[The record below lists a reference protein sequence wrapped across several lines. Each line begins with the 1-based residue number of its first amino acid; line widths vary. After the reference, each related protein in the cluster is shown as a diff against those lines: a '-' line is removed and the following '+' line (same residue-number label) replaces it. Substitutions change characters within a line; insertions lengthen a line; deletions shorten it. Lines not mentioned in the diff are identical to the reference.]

1 MAIWGYNTIMH
12 RVQISG
18 TGLYTPSESISN
30 AELVDSYNKF
40 VDEHNTEHQKEI
52 ENGSIQPLEK
62 SSIEFIEKASG
73 VKSRFVQN
81 KSGILDT
88 SFMRPKLRER
98 DEEELSNL
106 AEMGVAAANEAI
118 ENSGVNI
125 DDLGAVI
132 VACSNLERP
141 YPAIAIEIQ
150 NALGI
155 KGFAFDMNVAC
166 SSATFGI
173 QTIYDMIK
181 SGSMKSALMIN
192 PEICSGHLNFRDRDS
207 HFIFGDVATAV
218 VLERIEEGNQKS
230 NSYEIIGTKLLTEFS
245 NNIRNNYGFLNT
257 SSPDGVGK
265 SDKLFHQN
273 GRKVFKEVV
282 PKVSSLIKD
291 HLEECKIPVENI
303 KSMYLHQANENMNK
317 LISKYV
323 LGHEAERDLAPV
335 VLDEYANT
343 SSAGSIIA
351 FHKYNQSLK
360 KDDLAIIC
368 SFGAGYSV
376 GNVIVRKIA

>member
-1 MAIWGYNTIMH
+1 MH
-12 RVQISG
+12 KVQISG
-18 TGLYTPSESISN
+18 TGLFTPSESISN
-30 AELVDSYNKF
+30 EELVISFNKF
-40 VDEHNTEHQKEI
+40 VDEYNAEYKKEI
-52 ENGSIQPLEK
+52 ESGSVQSLEK
-62 SSIEFIEKASG
+62 SSVEFIEKASG

-88 SFMRPKLRER
+88 SFMKPKLRER
-98 DEEELSNL
+98 SEDELSNL
-106 AEMGVAAANEAI
+106 AEMGVAAAKQAI
-118 ENSGVNI
+118 ENSGINI
-125 DDLGAVI
+125 ADLGAVI

-150 NALGI
+150 DALGI

-181 SGSMKSALMIN
+181 SGSMKSAIMIN
-192 PEICSGHLNFRDRDS
+192 PEICSGHLNFKDRDC

-218 VLERIEEGNQKS
+218 VLERLDDNNQKI
-230 NSYEIIGTKLLTEFS
+230 NSYEIVGTKLLTEFS

-257 SSPDGVGK
+257 SSPGGVGK

-282 PKVSSLIKD
+282 PKVSSLIKE
-291 HLEECKIPVENI
+291 HLDECQIPVERI
-303 KSMYLHQANENMNK
+303 KGMYLHQANENMNK

-323 LGHEAERDLAPV
+323 LGHEAERGLAPV

-351 FHKYNQSLK
+351 FHKYNQSLNK
-360 KDDLAIIC
+360 NDLAIIC

>member
-1 MAIWGYNTIMH
+1 MYK
-12 RVQISG
+12 VQISG
-18 TGLYTPSESISN
+18 TGLYTPREKISN
-30 AELVDSYNKF
+30 EELVQSFNKY
-40 VDEHNTEHQKEI
+40 VDEFNEI
-52 ENGSIQPLEK
+52 NSEDIKNGKTQPLEK
-62 SSIEFIEKASG
+62 SSAEFIEKASG
-73 VKSRFVQN
+73 VKSRYVQN
-81 KSGILDT
+81 KTGILDT

-98 DEEELSNL
+98 SEEELSNL
-106 AEMGVAAANEAI
+106 AEMGVIAAKDAI
-118 ENSGVNI
+118 KNSNI
-125 DDLGAVI
+125 DVDDIDAVI
-132 VACSNLERP
+132 VACSNLERA

-173 QTIYDMIK
+173 QTIFDMVK
-181 SGSMKSALMIN
+181 SGSIKSAIMIN
-192 PEICSGHLNFRDRDS
+192 PEICTGHLNFRDRDC

-218 VLERIEEGNQKS
+218 ILERLNEENIKE
-230 NSYEIIGTKLLTEFS
+230 NSYEIIGTRLLTKFS
-245 NNIRNNYGFLNT
+245 NNIRNNYGFLNN
-257 SSPDGVGK
+257 SSPDGVGQ

-282 PKVSSLIKD
+282 PEVSNLIKS
-291 HLEECKIPVENI
+291 HLEENNLSANDLKG
-303 KSMYLHQANENMNK
+303 MYLHQANENMNV

-323 LGHEAERDLAPV
+323 LGKDAPKELAPV

-351 FHKYNQSLK
+351 FHKYNKTLNIN
-360 KDDLAIIC
+360 DLAIIC

-376 GNVIVRKIA
+376 GNVIVKKIA

>member
-1 MAIWGYNTIMH
+1 MTRI
-12 RVQISG
+12 QISG
-18 TGLYTPSESISN
+18 TGLFTPKEVLTN
-30 AELVDSYNKF
+30 DELVDSYNKF
-40 VDEHNTEHQKEI
+40 VDEFNLENKDRIASGEI
-52 ENGSIQPLEK
+52 EELQK
-62 SSIEFIEKASG
+62 SSSEFIEKASG
-73 VKSRFVQN
+73 VKARYVQN

-88 SFMRPKLRER
+88 KFMRPQLRER
-98 DEEELSNL
+98 KEDELSNL
-106 AEMGVAAANEAI
+106 AEMGVIAAKQAI
-118 ENSGVNI
+118 ENANI
-125 DDLGAVI
+125 DIEKIDAVI

-150 NALGI
+150 NALNI
-155 KGFAFDMNVAC
+155 EGFAFDMNVAC

-181 SGSMKSALMIN
+181 SGSIRSALMVN
-192 PEICSGHLNFRDRDS
+192 PEICSGHLNFKDRDC

-218 VLERIEEGNQKS
+218 VIEELKEVPNNS
-230 NSYEIIGTKLLTEFS
+230 NSYEILSTKLYTQFS

-273 GRKVFKEVV
+273 GRQVFKEVV
-282 PKVSSLIKD
+282 PKVASLIKEHIEKND
-291 HLEECKIPVENI
+291 IEVSSI
-303 KSMYLHQANENMNK
+303 KAMYLHQANENMNR

-323 LGHEAERDLAPV
+323 LGQEASRDFAPI

-351 FHKYNQSLK
+351 FHKHNNDLK

-368 SFGAGYSV
+368 SFGAGYSI
-376 GNVIVRKIA
+376 GNIIVRKVG

>member
-1 MAIWGYNTIMH
+1 MH
-12 RVQISG
+12 KVQISG
-18 TGLYTPSESISN
+18 TGLFTPSESISN
-30 AELVDSYNKF
+30 EELVISFNKF
-40 VDEHNTEHQKEI
+40 VDEYNAEYKKEI
-52 ENGSIQPLEK
+52 ESGSVQSLEK
-62 SSIEFIEKASG
+62 SSVEFIEKASG

-88 SFMRPKLRER
+88 SFMKPKLRER
-98 DEEELSNL
+98 SEDELSNL
-106 AEMGVAAANEAI
+106 AEMGVAAAKQAI
-118 ENSGVNI
+118 ENSGINI
-125 DDLGAVI
+125 ADLGAVI

-150 NALGI
+150 DALGI

-181 SGSMKSALMIN
+181 SGSMKSAIMIN
-192 PEICSGHLNFRDRDS
+192 PEICSGHLNFKDRDC

-218 VLERIEEGNQKS
+218 VLERLDDNNQKI
-230 NSYEIIGTKLLTEFS
+230 NSYEIVGTKLLTEFS

-257 SSPDGVGK
+257 SSPEGVGK

-282 PKVSSLIKD
+282 PKVSSLIKE
-291 HLEECKIPVENI
+291 HLDECQIPVERI
-303 KSMYLHQANENMNK
+303 KGMYLHQANENMNK

-323 LGHEAERDLAPV
+323 LGHEAERGLAPV

-351 FHKYNQSLK
+351 FHKYSQSLK
-360 KDDLAIIC
+360 KNDLAIIC

>member
-1 MAIWGYNTIMH
+1 MTRI
-12 RVQISG
+12 QISG
-18 TGLYTPSESISN
+18 TGLFTPKEVLTN
-30 AELVDSYNKF
+30 DELVDSYNKF
-40 VDEHNTEHQKEI
+40 VDEFNLENKDRIVSGEI
-52 ENGSIQPLEK
+52 EGLQK
-62 SSIEFIEKASG
+62 SSSEFIEKASG
-73 VKSRFVQN
+73 VKARYVQN

-88 SFMRPKLRER
+88 KFMRPQLRER
-98 DEEELSNL
+98 KEDELSNL
-106 AEMGVAAANEAI
+106 AEMGVIAAKQAI
-118 ENSGVNI
+118 ENANI
-125 DDLGAVI
+125 DIEKIDAVI

-150 NALGI
+150 NALNI
-155 KGFAFDMNVAC
+155 EGFAFDMNVAC

-181 SGSMKSALMIN
+181 SGSIRSALMVN
-192 PEICSGHLNFRDRDS
+192 PEICSGHLNFKDRDC

-218 VLERIEEGNQKS
+218 VIEELKEVPNNS
-230 NSYEIIGTKLLTEFS
+230 NSYEILSTKLYTQFS

-273 GRKVFKEVV
+273 GRQVFKEVV
-282 PKVSSLIKD
+282 PKVASLIKE
-291 HLEECKIPVENI
+291 HLEKNDIEVSSI
-303 KSMYLHQANENMNK
+303 KAMYLHQANENMNR

-323 LGHEAERDLAPV
+323 LGQEASRDFAPI

-351 FHKYNQSLK
+351 FHKHNNDLK

-368 SFGAGYSV
+368 SFGAGYSI
-376 GNVIVRKIA
+376 GNIIVRKVG

>member
-1 MAIWGYNTIMH
+1 ML

-18 TGLYTPSESISN
+18 TGLYTPEESISN
-30 AELVDSYNKF
+30 EELVESYNKF
-40 VDEHNTEHQKEI
+40 VEEFNE
-52 ENGSIQPLEK
+52 ENKDKILEGSTNSLEK
-62 SSIEFIEKASG
+62 SNADFIEKASG
-73 VKSRFVQN
+73 VKSRYVQN

-98 DEEELSNL
+98 SEDELSNL
-106 AEMGVAAANEAI
+106 AEIGSIAAREAI
-118 ENSGVNI
+118 TNSKI
-125 DDLGAVI
+125 DINKIDAVI

-150 NALGI
+150 NELGV

-173 QTIYDMIK
+173 QNIYDMIK
-181 SGSMKSALMIN
+181 SGSIRSAVMIN
-192 PEICSGHLNFRDRDS
+192 PEMCSGHLNFRDRDC

-218 VLERIEEGNQKS
+218 VLEEFKENQETD
-230 NSYEIIGTKLLTEFS
+230 NCYEILGTKLLTEFS
-245 NNIRNNYGFLNT
+245 NNIRNNYGFLNN
-257 SSPDGVGK
+257 SSPEGINKD
-265 SDKLFHQN
+265 DKLFHQN

-282 PKVSSLIKD
+282 PKVASLIKD
-291 HLEECKIPVENI
+291 HLESESIDIGTLKGL
-303 KSMYLHQANENMNK
+303 YLHQANESMNK
-317 LISKYV
+317 LISKYL
-323 LGHEAERDLAPV
+323 LGFEADKDLAPI

-351 FHKYNQSLK
+351 FHKNNQRLS

-368 SFGAGYSV
+368 SFGAGYSI
-376 GNVIVRKIA
+376 GNIIVKKIS

>member
-1 MAIWGYNTIMH
+1 MA

-18 TGLYTPSESISN
+18 TGLFTPKESISN
-30 AELVDSYNKF
+30 EELVNSFNKY
-40 VDEHNTEHQKEI
+40 VDEYNELNR
-52 ENGSIQPLEK
+52 ENIQNGEVSALEK
-62 SSIEFIEKASG
+62 SNSEFIEKASG
-73 VKSRFVQN
+73 VKSRYVQD

-88 SFMRPKLRER
+88 SFMRPRLRER
-98 DEEELSNL
+98 SEDELSNL
-106 AEMGVAAANEAI
+106 AEIGSIAAKDAI
-118 ENSGVNI
+118 KNAKMNPNQI
-125 DDLGAVI
+125 DAVI

-150 NALGI
+150 NELGI
-155 KGFAFDMNVAC
+155 KGFAYDMNVAC

-173 QTIYDMIK
+173 QNIYDMIK
-181 SGSMKSALMIN
+181 SGSIRSAIMIN
-192 PEICSGHLNFRDRDS
+192 PEMCSGHLNFRDRDC

-218 VLERIEEGNQKS
+218 VLEELKDEQTSENC
-230 NSYEIIGTKLLTEFS
+230 YEVLGTKLLTEFS
-245 NNIRNNYGFLNT
+245 NNIRNNYGFLNN
-257 SSPDGVGK
+257 SSPEGIGK

-282 PKVSSLIKD
+282 PKVANLIKE
-291 HLEECKIPVENI
+291 HLETHSIDIKNI
-303 KSMYLHQANENMNK
+303 KGMYLHQANESMNK
-317 LISKYV
+317 LISKYL
-323 LGHEAERDLAPV
+323 LGFEADQNLAPI

-351 FHKYNQSLK
+351 FHKNNENLS

-376 GNVIVRKIA
+376 GNVIVKKIA